1 MLLSNLAIA
10 QSFSYSYID
19 PCNGKTYKIDMPYG
33 QNQIAVTYYGQVK
46 SFTADDFNNG
56 NFESWASGVFN
67 QYQNAS
73 PCGGIGTAVT
83 ISQSQSTALTIVGI
97 MNSLSALSD
106 MANSGGSGNILAAAG
121 SMDKAKESK
130 KNKNNNSTSDGS
142 TTNGTTNGNST
153 DGSGTNT
160 SGTETSGGSTTNGNS
175 TTTGGQ
181 NQTNGSSNTTGNSS
195 TSGNNQ
201 STTTN
206 QGSSSNASG
215 SGTTGGQ
222 NGTTT
227 GTQNNTTTGNGQSSQ
242 PTVNGTSSS
251 TTPNSGSSTSG
262 GSTTSGESN
271 TAGSTTNGG
280 TTASGSSGGSTTSG
294 SGTSGG
300 STTSG
305 GSGTKV
311 SGDGSNEKPSDGTT
325 PDNTTP
331 AGEKKSDAMGG
342 TVNAVKAVNKN
353 GGKPSI
359 LLSSDLVGFQF
370 KNNEITTGTKING
383 GYTSMRYDGL
393 RTHGVLVDYTSSIK
407 GPNVTGFY
415 AWIKPKAITLLS
427 STVTFGRVG
436 SGSIYN
442 TVAFGQ
448 MRTLPYKI
456 KAVYMLTF
464 SGGQIYKESYYGSA
478 AIVGFNKD
486 FKIKKRIE
494 IKTMALFV
502 YAPFVRYY
510 QDEVLKSPY
519 VILPIVGTNI
529 GVTKKFKIN
538 INLGGAYSMGDN
550 VLNYTLMMGTRLAL

>member
-1 MLLSNLAIA
+1 VKLKNYIFILLFLLSNLAIA
-10 QSFSYSYID
+10 QTFSYSYID
-19 PCNGKTYKIDMPYG
+19 PCNGKTYKLDVPYG

-56 NFESWASGVFN
+56 AFESWASGVFN

-121 SMDKAKESK
+121 SMNKANESK
-130 KNKNNNSTSDGS
+130 KNKNNSTSGGS
-142 TTNGTTNGNST
+142 TTNGTTVGNSNG
-153 DGSGTNT
+153 GSGANA
-160 SGTETSGGSTTNGNS
+160 SGTATSGGSTTNGNS
-175 TTTGGQ
+175 TTTGDQ
-181 NQTNGSSNTTGNSS
+181 NQGNGSSNTPGNSP
-195 TSGNNQ
+195 TTGDNK
-201 STTTN
+201 STTSN
-206 QGSSSNASG
+206 QGSGSNASG

-227 GTQNNTTTGNGQSSQ
+227 GTQNNTTTGNSQSSQ
-242 PTVNGTSSS
+242 PTVNGTSPS
-251 TTPNSGSSTSG
+251 TTPNSGSPAGGTATSG
-262 GSTTSGESN
+262 GSTTG
-271 TAGSTTNGG
+271 GSTTNGG
-280 TTASGSSGGSTTSG
+280 STA
-294 SGTSGG
+294 
-300 STTSG
+300 SG

-311 SGDGSNEKPSDGTT
+311 SGDGSTEKPSDGST

-370 KNNEITTGTKING
+370 KDNEITSGTKINS

-393 RTHGVLVDYTSSIK
+393 RTHGFLVDYTSSIK
-407 GPNVTGFY
+407 GPNVTAFY

-427 STVTFGRVG
+427 NTFTIGRIG
-436 SGSIYN
+436 SGSLYN

-456 KAVYMLTF
+456 KAVYMITF

-478 AIVGFNKD
+478 GIVGFNRD
-486 FKIKKRIE
+486 FKISKRVDV
-494 IKTMALFV
+494 KAMALFV

-519 VILPIVGTNI
+519 VVLPIVGTNI

-538 INLGGAYSMGDN
+538 VNFGGAYSMGDN
-550 VLNYTLMMGTRLAL
+550 VLNYTVMMGTRLAL

>member
-1 MLLSNLAIA
+1 MLSNLAIA

-19 PCNGKTYKIDMPYG
+19 PCNGKTYKLDIPYG

-46 SFTADDFNNG
+46 TFTADDFNNG
-56 NFESWASGVFN
+56 NFEGWASGVFN

-97 MNSLSALSD
+97 LNSLSALSD
-106 MANSGGSGNILAAAG
+106 MANSGGSGNILAATG
-121 SMDKAKESK
+121 SMNKAKDSK
-130 KNKNNNSTSDGS
+130 KNKNNNSTPGGS
-142 TTNGTTNGNST
+142 STNGTTVGNST
-153 DGSGTNT
+153 GSDGANT
-160 SGTETSGGSTTNGNS
+160 SGTTTSGGSSTNGNS

-181 NQTNGSSNTTGNSS
+181 NQGNGSSNTTGNSS

-201 STTTN
+201 STTPNQTGGTN
-206 QGSSSNASG
+206 AGG

-227 GTQNNTTTGNGQSSQ
+227 GTQNNTTTGNSQSSQ
-242 PTVNGTSSS
+242 PTVNGTSPS
-251 TTPNSGSSTSG
+251 TTPNSGTTPG
-262 GSTTSGESN
+262 NSTTPGESS

-280 TTASGSSGGSTTSG
+280 TTASGGSTTSG
-294 SGTSGG
+294 SGTSSGG
-300 STTSG
+300 TTASG

-311 SGDGSNEKPSDGTT
+311 SGEGTSEKPTDATT
-325 PDNTTP
+325 PD
-331 AGEKKSDAMGG
+331 GEKKSDAMGG

-370 KNNEITTGTKING
+370 NDNEIAKGTKINS

-393 RTHGVLVDYTSSIK
+393 RTHGFLVDYTSSIK
-407 GPNVTGFY
+407 GPNITGFY
-415 AWIKPKAITLLS
+415 AWIKPKAITLFSNTL
-427 STVTFGRVG
+427 TFGRVG
-436 SGSIYN
+436 SGSVYN

-448 MRTLPYKI
+448 MRNLPYKI

-478 AIVGFNKD
+478 GIVGFNRD
-486 FKIKKRIE
+486 FKINKRLE
-494 IKTMALFV
+494 VKAMALFV

-538 INLGGAYSMGDN
+538 INFGGAYSMGDN
-550 VLNYTLMMGTRLAL
+550 VLNYTVMMGTRLAL

>member
-1 MLLSNLAIA
+1 LLSNLAIA
-10 QSFSYSYID
+10 QTFSYSYID
-19 PCNGKTYKIDMPYG
+19 PCNGKTYKLDIPYG

-56 NFESWASGVFN
+56 AFDSWASGVFN

-121 SMDKAKESK
+121 SMNKAKESK
-130 KNKNNNSTSDGS
+130 KNKNNSTSGGS
-142 TTNGTTNGNST
+142 TTNGTTVGNST
-153 DGSGTNT
+153 GGSGANTNCT
-160 SGTETSGGSTTNGNS
+160 ATSGGSTTNGNS
-175 TTTGGQ
+175 TTTGDQ
-181 NQTNGSSNTTGNSS
+181 NQGNGSSNTPGNSP
-195 TSGNNQ
+195 TTGDNK
-201 STTTN
+201 STTPN
-206 QGSSSNASG
+206 QGSGSNASG

-227 GTQNNTTTGNGQSSQ
+227 GTQNNTTTGNNQSSQ
-242 PTVNGTSSS
+242 PTVNGTSPS
-251 TTPNSGSSTSG
+251 TTPNSGSPAGGSTNSGSTINGGSSTSG
-262 GSTTSGESN
+262 GST
-271 TAGSTTNGG
+271 
-280 TTASGSSGGSTTSG
+280 ASS
-294 SGTSGG
+294 
-300 STTSG
+300 

-311 SGDGSNEKPSDGTT
+311 SGEGTTEKPADGTT
-325 PDNTTP
+325 PPD
-331 AGEKKSDAMGG
+331 GEKKSDAMGG
-342 TVNAVKAVNKN
+342 TVNAVRAVNKN

-370 KNNEITTGTKING
+370 KDNEITSGTKINS

-393 RTHGVLVDYTSSIK
+393 RTHGFLVDYTSSIR
-407 GPNVTGFY
+407 GPNVTAFY

-427 STVTFGRVG
+427 NTFTVGRIG
-436 SGSIYN
+436 SGSVYN
-442 TVAFGQ
+442 TIAFGQ
-448 MRTLPYKI
+448 MRNLPYKI
-456 KAVYMLTF
+456 KAVYMVTF

-478 AIVGFNKD
+478 GIVGFNRD
-486 FKIKKRIE
+486 FKINKRLD
-494 IKTMALFV
+494 IKAMALFV

-519 VILPIVGTNI
+519 VVLPIIGTNI

-538 INLGGAYSMGDN
+538 VNFGGAYSMGDN
-550 VLNYTLMMGTRLAL
+550 VLNYTVMMGTRLAL

>member
-1 MLLSNLAIA
+1 
-10 QSFSYSYID
+10 
-19 PCNGKTYKIDMPYG
+19 
-33 QNQIAVTYYGQVK
+33 
-46 SFTADDFNNG
+46 
-56 NFESWASGVFN
+56 
-67 QYQNAS
+67 
-73 PCGGIGTAVT
+73 
-83 ISQSQSTALTIVGI
+83 

-121 SMDKAKESK
+121 SMNKANESK
-130 KNKNNNSTSDGS
+130 KNKNNNSTSGGS
-142 TTNGTTNGNST
+142 STNGTTVGNST
-153 DGSGTNT
+153 GSNGANT
-160 SGTETSGGSTTNGNS
+160 SGTEASGGSTTNGNS
-175 TTTGGQ
+175 TATGGQ
-181 NQTNGSSNTTGNSS
+181 NQGNGSSNTTGNSS

-206 QGSSSNASG
+206 QGSNSNASG
-215 SGTTGGQ
+215 SGTAGGQ

-251 TTPNSGSSTSG
+251 TTPNSGSSASTTSG
-262 GSTTSGESN
+262 GSTTSSGASGSSN
-271 TAGSTTNGG
+271 TNSGNSDGSTT
-280 TTASGSSGGSTTSG
+280 SGGSTTS
-294 SGTSGG
+294 SGA
-300 STTSG
+300 SG

-370 KNNEITTGTKING
+370 KNNEVSTGTKINS

-494 IKTMALFV
+494 IKAMALFV

-550 VLNYTLMMGTRLAL
+550 VLNYTVMMGTRLAL

>member
-1 MLLSNLAIA
+1 MKLKNYIFILLFLLSNLAIA
-10 QSFSYSYID
+10 QTFSYSYID
-19 PCNGKTYKIDMPYG
+19 PCNGKTYKLDVPYG

-56 NFESWASGVFN
+56 AFESWASGVFN

-121 SMDKAKESK
+121 SMNKAKDSK
-130 KNKNNNSTSDGS
+130 KNKNNNSTSGGS

-153 DGSGTNT
+153 GGSGANT
-160 SGTETSGGSTTNGNS
+160 SGNDASGGPTTNGNS

-181 NQTNGSSNTTGNSS
+181 NQGNGSSNTSGNSS

-201 STTTN
+201 STTPN
-206 QGSSSNASG
+206 QGSGSNASG

-227 GTQNNTTTGNGQSSQ
+227 GTQNNTTTGNSQSSQ

-251 TTPNSGSSTSG
+251 TTPNSGSPAG

-271 TAGSTTNGG
+271 TAGSTAN
-280 TTASGSSGGSTTSG
+280 GGSTT
-294 SGTSGG
+294 GG
-300 STTSG
+300 STTNGGSTTG

-311 SGDGSNEKPSDGTT
+311 SGEGTTEKPADGTT
-325 PDNTTP
+325 PPD
-331 AGEKKSDAMGG
+331 GEKKSDAMGG
-342 TVNAVKAVNKN
+342 TVNAVRAVNKN

-370 KNNEITTGTKING
+370 KDNEISSGTKINS

-393 RTHGVLVDYTSSIK
+393 RTHGVLVDYTSSIR
-407 GPNVTGFY
+407 GPNVTAFY
-415 AWIKPKAITLLS
+415 AWIKPKAITLFSNTL
-427 STVTFGRVG
+427 TVGRVG
-436 SGSIYN
+436 SGSVYN
-442 TVAFGQ
+442 TMAFGQ

-456 KAVYMLTF
+456 KAVYMITF

-478 AIVGFNKD
+478 GIVGFTRD
-486 FKIKKRIE
+486 FKINKRID
-494 IKTMALFV
+494 IKAMALFV

-519 VILPIVGTNI
+519 VVLPIVGTNI

-538 INLGGAYSMGDN
+538 VNFGGAYSMGDN
-550 VLNYTLMMGTRLAL
+550 VLNYTVMMGTRLAL